1 MNERILQNKLE
12 YKLKPKILENIH
24 KNQIVKD
31 DIQIIHNFQKQRT
44 EHKRELVEQLG
55 LTLNE
60 LEENLEGA
68 HVQMKNVSSACIAL
82 FQNFENC
89 FYKLKEYEIDNLEAK
104 ELKYLEESQ
113 KDKDKVLSEI
123 MKTFSD
129 IKNSNSSS

>member
-1 MNERILQNKLE
+1 MFKWVIFFDK
-12 YKLKPKILENIH
+12 KIE
-24 KNQIVKD
+24 
-31 DIQIIHNFQKQRT
+31 
-44 EHKRELVEQLG
+44 
-55 LTLNE
+55 
-60 LEENLEGA
+60 
-68 HVQMKNVSSACIAL
+68 NVSSACIAL